1 MTKFNISEALVTNE
15 HGLQEIKLNMSDMIV
30 SGSASYT
37 EKTTEIFTQYSLE
50 INKNKFIDEAFTSC
64 KSDNLCNINVP
75 NETIMFNSLI
85 KGI

>member
-50 INKNKFIDEAFTSC
+50 INKNKFIDEAITSC
-64 KSDNLCNINVP
+64 KIDNLCNINVP